1 MVWIGKK
8 DSSFFQKGRKIHLDA
23 VVEGMSG
30 HANRGRSHDRGGR
43 EENQWDERVCV
54 RSGVVEPWLPSGF
67 VSPGMDSSLPNP
79 LSPSMA
85 WVLVR
90 CSFK

>member
-43 EENQWDERVCV
+43 EENQWDERVC
-54 RSGVVEPWLPSGF
+54 E
-67 VSPGMDSSLPNP
+67 
-79 LSPSMA
+79 
-85 WVLVR
+85 
-90 CSFK
+90 